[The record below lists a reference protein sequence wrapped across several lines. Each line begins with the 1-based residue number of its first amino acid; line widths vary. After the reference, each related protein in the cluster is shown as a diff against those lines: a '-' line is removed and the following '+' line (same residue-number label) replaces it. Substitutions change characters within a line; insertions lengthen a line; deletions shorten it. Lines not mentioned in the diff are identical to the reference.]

1 MPILAASRLMFIVV
15 IVVVAAAAID
25 FAKIYDGYCIVFS
38 GISAVFRLFL
48 TWLFAVICQTS

>member
-1 MPILAASRLMFIVV
+1 MPILAASRLMFIV
-15 IVVVAAAAID
+15 VVVAAAAID

>member
-15 IVVVAAAAID
+15 VVVAAAAID